1 MQTVSQRTPDVQ
13 LLDWLKLPEEKFPSI
28 CCAECK
34 NSVWNAEKKLYL
46 CLYCG
51 ILVEGE
57 DTCDEAEAEVKNFD
71 T

>member
-1 MQTVSQRTPDVQ
+1 MQTVAQRTTEAQ
-13 LLDWLKLPEEKFPSI
+13 LLDWLKLPEEKFPVI

-34 NSVWNAEKKLYL
+34 NSVWHAEKNLYL

-57 DTCDEAEAEVKNFD
+57 DTCDEAEAAIKNFD